1 MQEFTDLLNN
11 QLLLWSLIACI
22 SAQLFKVVFN
32 FFSSGEIRW
41 AVIFETGGMPSSHS
55 SLITGITSGLGLEL
69 GFDHPVF
76 ALGVGISLVIMYDA
90 SGVRRSAGLHAVQ
103 INKIANQLNQ
113 ADKLNLKE
121 TLGHSKLEVIVGS
134 IFGPLITLLGM
145 KFLGSPL
152 DILHSISRFF

>member
-11 QLLLWSLIACI
+11 QLLFWSLTACI
-22 SAQLFKVVFN
+22 LAQLLKIVFN

-113 ADKLNLKE
+113 ADKLSLKE

-134 IFGPLITLLGM
+134 IFGPLITLSGM

>member
-1 MQEFTDLLNN
+1 
-11 QLLLWSLIACI
+11 
-22 SAQLFKVVFN
+22 
-32 FFSSGEIRW
+32 
-41 AVIFETGGMPSSHS
+41 MPSSHS

-134 IFGPLITLLGM
+134 IFGPLITLSGM

>member
-11 QLLLWSLIACI
+11 QLLFWSLTACI
-22 SAQLFKVVFN
+22 LAQLFKIVFN

-134 IFGPLITLLGM
+134 ILGPLITLSGL
-145 KFLGSPL
+145 KFFGSPL
-152 DILHSISRFF
+152 DIIHSISRFF

>member
-11 QLLLWSLIACI
+11 QLLFWSLTACI
-22 SAQLFKVVFN
+22 LAQLLKIVFN

-134 IFGPLITLLGM
+134 ILGPLITLSGL
-145 KFLGSPL
+145 KFFGSPL
-152 DILHSISRFF
+152 DIIHSISRFF